1 MVVFNAHHH
10 HKEAHISY
18 FLSDL
23 TRFLTFIGIWI
34 PKEIEIRLE
43 MLKIALN
50 SIKWA
55 GIVSPQ

>member
-1 MVVFNAHHH
+1 MVVFNAHRH
-10 HKEAHISY
+10 HKEVHISV

-34 PKEIEIRLE
+34 PKEIE

-50 SIKWA
+50 LI
-55 GIVSPQ
+55 